1 VSPDV
6 APADRNR
13 LVIDLSGLN
22 SLERRIVERFIQR
35 RPVPPADEGKRLSFG
50 DRVADVVTAF
60 GGSWPFVAMTVVFV
74 AGWMSVNVLMTRAF
88 DAYPFILL
96 NLVLAVLTVLQA
108 PFIMMSQNRQATRD
122 REEARRDYE
131 VNLKAEL
138 EVAGLHAKLDDIRDV
153 QWIAL
158 IKMQE
163 QQLAQLAQLTA
174 SNTTQKS

>member
-1 VSPDV
+1 
-6 APADRNR
+6 
-13 LVIDLSGLN
+13 
-22 SLERRIVERFIQR
+22 
-35 RPVPPADEGKRLSFG
+35 
-50 DRVADVVTAF
+50 
-60 GGSWPFVAMTVVFV
+60 
-74 AGWMSVNVLMTRAF
+74 
-88 DAYPFILL
+88 
-96 NLVLAVLTVLQA
+96 VLTVLQA

>member
-1 VSPDV
+1 VSPDSV
-6 APADRNR
+6 RADPNQ
-13 LVIDLSGLN
+13 LVIDLSRL
-22 SLERRIVERFIQR
+22 SPLERRVVERLIR
-35 RPVPPADEGKRLSFG
+35 RQQVPPPDAGEGLSSG

-60 GGSWPFVAMTVVFV
+60 GGSWPFVAITVAFV
-74 AGWMSVNVLMTRAF
+74 AGWMIVNALMTRAF

-108 PFIMMSQNRQATRD
+108 PFIMMSQNRQAARD
-122 REEARRDYE
+122 RDAARRDYE

-153 QWIAL
+153 QWMAL

-163 QQLAQLAQLTA
+163 QQLAQLAQLTGA
-174 SNTTQKS
+174 IPG